1 MRGTAPPGSNAARVT
16 EPRDKERKKMATAG
30 AAPLEELEE
39 LSQELLRELRSGCTE
54 ELLRRGLERR
64 ERMET
69 RLLETQSKARDIA
82 KDLAEAEAKVLQRFQ
97 EVQADVQRLRGRSRE
112 LDTELEQ
119 ARGMLSGAK
128 DKTQALRLELEEL
141 QEQLRQ
147 LEEDKEDPSIPPDV
161 YMAQVYYEISRI
173 DWDCSAGPGRI
184 RGIHYGPDI
193 AVPLDMDEAQHSR
206 TFISDYLWGLVPTE
220 WRPRRPPVLP
230 REPTS
235 P

>member
-1 MRGTAPPGSNAARVT
+1 
-16 EPRDKERKKMATAG
+16 MATAG

-82 KDLAEAEAKVLQRFQ
+82 KV
-97 EVQADVQRLRGRSRE
+97 
-112 LDTELEQ
+112 
-119 ARGMLSGAK
+119 
-128 DKTQALRLELEEL
+128 
-141 QEQLRQ
+141 
-147 LEEDKEDPSIPPDV
+147 
-161 YMAQVYYEISRI
+161 
-173 DWDCSAGPGRI
+173 
-184 RGIHYGPDI
+184 HYGPDI